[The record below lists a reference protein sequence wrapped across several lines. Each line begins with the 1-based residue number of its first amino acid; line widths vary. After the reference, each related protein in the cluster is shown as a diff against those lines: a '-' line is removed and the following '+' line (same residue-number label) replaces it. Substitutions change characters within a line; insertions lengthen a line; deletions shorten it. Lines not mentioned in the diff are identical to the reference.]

1 MINSSSQVKE
11 ILFDCLSSMSEN
23 PWLFTTQENAF
34 SRKRKISFTDTILA
48 TICMQRSASKTEVLK
63 FYDFR
68 PDAPTHSALIQQRNK
83 VDPEAFETLFY
94 RFTDELSPDMTYKG
108 YRLFAVDGS
117 DIYIPRDPSDSDTYR
132 ITDKYGKGFNMLH
145 LNAAYDLISN
155 LYTDII
161 IQPVNH
167 INEYYALC
175 DMIDRFSQLHP
186 KEKAIF
192 IADRGYVSFN
202 VFAHAIE
209 NNSFFLIRAREPG
222 PRSMLSSLE
231 LPDEPEFDITFE
243 RWLTRR
249 NTNTIKAQPEVYKS
263 IANRIFDYLSPK
275 SKKLYYICFRI
286 IKFLLP
292 NGTSEYIYTNL
303 PKEDFSI
310 SEIKD
315 LYNRRWGIETSFRDI
330 KYAAGMLFFH
340 SRKKQ
345 LVLQEIYAKLILYNF
360 SEAIT
365 RGVVIQNAERKYVYS
380 INFTLAISLCVE
392 FLRRCKQGNPLIGLE
407 DVLSRHLIPIRPGR
421 SSPRYIRARTAT
433 SFLYR

>member
-1 MINSSSQVKE
+1 MVKSSSQIKE
-11 ILFDCLSSMSEN
+11 IFFDCLNSMSEN
-23 PWLFTTQENAF
+23 PWLFTTQENSF
-34 SRKRKISFTDTILA
+34 SRKRKISFKDTILS

-63 FYDFR
+63 FYDFLA
-68 PDAPTHSALIQQRNK
+68 DAPTHSALIQQRNK
-83 VDPEAFETLFY
+83 VKPEAFESLFY
-94 RFTDELSPDMTYKG
+94 CFTDALSPDITYKG
-108 YRLFAVDGS
+108 YRLFAADGS
-117 DIYIPRDPSDSDTYR
+117 DIYIPKNSSDPDTYR
-132 ITDKYGKGFNMLH
+132 ITDVYGKGFNMLH
-145 LNAAYDLISN
+145 LNAAYDLMSN

-167 INEYYALC
+167 INEYRALC
-175 DMIDRFSQLHP
+175 DMIDRFSQQYP
-186 KEKAIF
+186 DQKAIF
-192 IADRGYVSFN
+192 IADRGYISFN

-209 NNSFFLIRAREPG
+209 NNTYFLIRAREPNSK
-222 PRSMLSSLE
+222 SMLSTLD
-231 LPDEPEFDITFE
+231 LPDEPEFDIIFE

-249 NTNTIKAQPEVYKS
+249 NTNTIKTQPEIYKS
-263 IANRIFDYLSPK
+263 IASRVFDYLAPK
-275 SKKLYYICFRI
+275 SKKLYYISFRI
-286 IKFLLP
+286 VKLLLP
-292 NGTSEYIYTNL
+292 NGTAEYIYTNL
-303 PKEDFSI
+303 PKEDFSL
-310 SEIKD
+310 SEIRD

-365 RGVVIQNAERKYVYS
+365 GGVVIRKSERKYMYS

-392 FLRRCKQGNPLIGLE
+392 FLRRCNQGRPLIDLE

-421 SSPRYIRARTAT
+421 SSPRFIKARTAT